1 MDKRVQI
8 YAVSRA
14 VPQGSVLGPI
24 LWNAMYN
31 GVLSV
36 ELPEGVTIVEYAED
50 VIIVVVAKHI
60 KKENALIQ
68 SNEFKNV

>member
-1 MDKRVQI
+1 
-8 YAVSRA
+8 
-14 VPQGSVLGPI
+14 
-24 LWNAMYN
+24 MYN